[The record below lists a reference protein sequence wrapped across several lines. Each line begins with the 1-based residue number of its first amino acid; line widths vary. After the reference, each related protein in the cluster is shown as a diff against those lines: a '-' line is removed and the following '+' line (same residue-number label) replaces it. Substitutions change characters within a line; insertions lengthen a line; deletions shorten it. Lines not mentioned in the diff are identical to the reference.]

1 MPAPKRL
8 STLSSLSSTISST
21 THPPVH
27 PLTTLITDYLDATAT
42 LKDAKSTHAA
52 LATRLKRS
60 ILNDVIEARDLS
72 LQFPGIKVKLR
83 RRKVGKSA
91 PLDRFL
97 LAMNDVPVVVTGG
110 GTRIVLDP
118 DVVSDQ
124 AMVAEINRR
133 LDGLCNLFIEEEV
146 KEVVKLG
153 EGALEKG
160 MESGERGDILPHIVT
175 ISVEAIR

>member
-1 MPAPKRL
+1 MPASKRRL
-8 STLSSLSSTISST
+8 TTLSSTPSTQQQ
-21 THPPVH
+21 PPPH
-27 PLTTLITDYLDATAT
+27 HLTTLITDYLDATAT

-118 DVVSDQ
+118 DVVKDEE
-124 AMVAEINRR
+124 MVAEINRR
-133 LDGLCNLFIEEEV
+133 LEGLCNLFIEEEV

-160 MESGERGDILPHIVT
+160 MESGERADVLPHIVT
-175 ISVEAIR
+175 ISVEAVR